1 MAETCVS
8 EFDIVAGQ
16 IRDLCTAVEQLE
28 HDAADLGVTAN
39 IQTANWHQS
48 LFQHLRPRIEGQP
61 YLLVAVVGGTNTG
74 KSMVFNQLA
83 GASASRVSHIACR
96 TKHPVCLV
104 PRHFL
109 RNNDPAQLFPGFK
122 VRQWKSDNDALAD
135 SDENLLFLREDAA
148 GRQSPNLLLLD
159 TPDVDGCLKEHWDRA
174 QLVRQAADVLVGVL
188 TDQKY
193 NDEAVRRFF
202 CEAAEADKPVI
213 VVFNMVDWSNKRNC
227 CDDWLRQFRDEAGV
241 EPLHV
246 YAAPRDERA
255 GEELS
260 LPFYPLSP
268 GATDLRT
275 DLADLQFG
283 KIKIRTFRGALR
295 QVLDADNG
303 VPRFLDE
310 IRQKST
316 EYVRRATGSSAPPP
330 PRSTCRGCPAT

>member
-1 MAETCVS
+1 
-8 EFDIVAGQ
+8 
-16 IRDLCTAVEQLE
+16 
-28 HDAADLGVTAN
+28 
-39 IQTANWHQS
+39 
-48 LFQHLRPRIEGQP
+48 
-61 YLLVAVVGGTNTG
+61 
-74 KSMVFNQLA
+74 MVFNQLA

-109 RNNDPAQLFPGFK
+109 RNNDPARLFPGFK

-316 EYVRRATGSSAPPP
+316 EYVRARDWIERTTSTTIDMPRVPGHVIMDELWRWLE
-330 PRSTCRGCPAT
+330 PRSGTGTSETRGPPTCRTRRTPSPPADLTM